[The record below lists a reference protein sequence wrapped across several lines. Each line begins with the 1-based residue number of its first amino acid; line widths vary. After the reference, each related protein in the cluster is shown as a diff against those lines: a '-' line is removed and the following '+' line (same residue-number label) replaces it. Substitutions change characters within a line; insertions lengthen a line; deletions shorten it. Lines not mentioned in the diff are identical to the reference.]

1 MGPVLVMSDESQFS
15 LELTAAGTKLVVVDF
30 TASWYDF

>member
-1 MGPVLVMSDESQFS
+1 MPVKVISEDSSFQ

-30 TASWYDF
+30 TASW